1 MISTNVELNNIQ
13 LLGLNAAQTAVAESS
28 SKQDVSAQEDNSDAA
43 KVDLSDSVKG
53 EFNQVLT
60 KEDLIVK
67 KINSAQTIYDN
78 LKEIRLELAG
88 LMKTLRDKDT
98 TDTVDKIKELDE
110 KSNTLIDKTINVIKK
125 NDTYGLVNTNYLS
138 KMFESLGSLK
148 KLNLDEINYLDKLSF
163 IVEKVGVNQTNYST
177 ATENLYNEFANNSSS
192 LVPNN
197 TQIIDSKTMQ
207 GIIINN
213 YNEALVSSMSKLT
226 PDVVQRLLENK

>member
-1 MISTNVELNNIQ
+1 MISTNVELNNIE

-28 SKQDVSAQEDNSDAA
+28 SKQDVSAQEDNSDAT

-53 EFNQVLT
+53 EFNEVLT

-78 LKEIRLELAG
+78 LTEIRLELAG

-110 KSNTLIDKTINVIKK
+110 KSNTLIDKTINVIKT
-125 NDTYGLVNTNYLS
+125 NDTYSLVNTNYLS
-138 KMFESLGSLK
+138 KMFESLAGLK
-148 KLNLDEINYLDKLSF
+148 KLNLDETNYLDKLSF
-163 IVEKVGVNQTNYST
+163 ILEKVGVNQTNYST

-226 PDVVQRLLENK
+226 PDFVQRLLENK